1 MKLFVHKW
9 ITAGS
14 KPPLGWLALAVLFT
28 ISMFF
33 WLGWHV
39 YNSSLMIQE
48 IQGIYVNNDSY
59 WHKVVDLS
67 RQMTLSSRTVAIH
80 QDTIWLNKY
89 RRLAIEFD
97 MLLQAQTTLRIENE
111 DDINVLAKA
120 RSARQ
125 GLRIIEE
132 SALDQIQ
139 SGRSEA
145 GLKSLFDENYDR
157 QEQVFLNA
165 MNDFI
170 EQSRQRL
177 INKLNEEKIKELQSL
192 WAAFFIFL
200 ISFSFWIMLIRR
212 LQRWGDILSQEIIEH
227 RKAEEAAR
235 KSEQKY
241 QDLFEYANEPIFI
254 VDPNTHR
261 FLDFNQQAM
270 RSLNYERHELL
281 ELQVE
286 DVIVETTEGCDD
298 KIVETLCTG
307 ANTASECTFRRKDGT
322 LFPVEISGRL
332 IDHGESTV
340 YQCFARDITERKRF
354 QEERFHAQ
362 KIEAIGQLA
371 AGIAH
376 DFGNLL
382 LAIAGYV
389 TLAKR
394 CLSECHSAL
403 IPLRQIEQATE
414 QANGMIKALL
424 TFGREQATERQPV
437 ELRELVATTV
447 EVFKRVLPATIVLET
462 DITDAPA
469 FWVNGDKMQLQRV
482 LMNLMLNA
490 RDAMPEGGTLR
501 FSLSLSPTGADRVPA
516 SADIPGSWIC
526 LRVSDTGTGMTPE
539 IQARIFEPFFTT
551 KPRGQGTGLGLPMVH
566 GIVVQHGGRLE
577 VQSAVGLGS
586 TFTVVLPA
594 ITPPNSAWRDP
605 ASWPNLAHG
614 KGETILLAEDHRYVR
629 EIMATILQSQGYQV
643 VQADTG
649 TALLESYRACQARLR
664 LLIVD
669 LDLPQ
674 RNGLDCVRQM
684 RAEGERLPVI
694 FTTGMEPP
702 ADLTG
707 QLDDRTV
714 LLRKPFQMATLAR
727 LVASLIAEQSPGS

>member
-39 YNSSLMIQE
+39 YNSSLMIEE
-48 IQGIYVNNDSY
+48 ISGIYVNNDNY
-59 WHKVVDLS
+59 WHKVIDLS
-67 RQMTLSSRTVAIH
+67 RQITLTARTVAID
-80 QDTIWLNKY
+80 QDTTWLNKY
-89 RRLAIEFD
+89 RRLVTEFD
-97 MLLQAQTTLRIENE
+97 IILQAQSTLRIEYE
-111 DDINVLAKA
+111 DDIDLLAQA
-120 RSARQ
+120 RSAQQ

-332 IDHGESTV
+332 IGHGENTV

-354 QEERFHAQ
+354 QEERLHAQ

-371 AGIAH
+371 GGIVH

-382 LAIAGYV
+382 LAITGYV
-389 TLAKR
+389 TIAKR
-394 CLSECHSAL
+394 RLPAFHAAL
-403 IPLRQIEQATE
+403 MPLQQIEQATE
-414 QANGMIKALL
+414 QANGMVKALL
-424 TFGREQATERQPV
+424 TFGCKQAMEWQPV
-437 ELRELVATTV
+437 ELRELVTTTV
-447 EVFKRVLPATIVLET
+447 QIFRGFLPAAIALET
-462 DITDAPA
+462 DVTDAPA
-469 FWVNGDKMQLQRV
+469 FWVSGDKTQFQQV
-482 LMNLMLNA
+482 LMNLMINA

-501 FSLSLSPTGADRVPA
+501 FSLSLSPTGDNRVPA
-516 SADIPGSWIC
+516 SADTPGSWVY

-594 ITPPNSAWRDP
+594 ITPPNSARPDP